1 MRRRKAKAIIKDFTK
16 YINSDIKIKFN
27 NKGDN
32 ASDMVNKV
40 VYLDFNEILHNPD
53 HKIGM
58 KYHFQNEVGLVVNTL
73 LHEIGHIETA
83 HKVGNLTKALE
94 QYTHEVDNLINSTM
108 TYKNIAKRYS
118 QLKLEK
124 LANGWALKFMQ
135 NEFDKVLKL
144 KYDLL
149 QLGLH

>member
-1 MRRRKAKAIIKDFTK
+1 MKRRTAKKIIRDFAK
-16 YINSDIKIKFN
+16 YVNNDIKVRFN
-27 NKGDN
+27 SKGDN
-32 ASDMVNKV
+32 ASDMVNKI
-40 VYLDFNEILHNPD
+40 VYLDFNEILYNPD

-58 KYHFQNEVGLVVNTL
+58 KYHFENEVGLVVNTL

-83 HKVGNLTKALE
+83 HKINNIPKALE
-94 QYTHEVDNLINSTM
+94 QYTHQVENLINSGM
-108 TYKNIAKRYS
+108 TYKNIAKHYS

-124 LANGWALKFMQ
+124 LANAWALKFMR
-135 NEFDKVLKL
+135 NEYDKVLKL